1 MLDNVPFESLTALV
15 RTHNELLRANMTGPL
30 GISIGTD
37 SALGQ
42 DVIVETVGKDV
53 GVPVGASVPSSL
65 GSVSAVVGERVGV
78 GLVLTFDI
86 CKSSSE
92 GGRER

>member
-1 MLDNVPFESLTALV
+1 MTGIMDYV
-15 RTHNELLRANMTGPL
+15 RITCEKGIKRRKMVSINHTHLQLLRANMTGPL

-53 GVPVGASVPSSL
+53 GEPVGASVPLSS
-65 GSVSAVVGERVGV
+65 GSVSDVVGKRVGA
-78 GLVLTFDI
+78 GLV
-86 CKSSSE
+86 
-92 GGRER
+92 